1 MIIKKIN
8 KFICLVLTLFYINI
22 NDTYAISC
30 CAIAGTVATI
40 CGSIA
45 GITTFLCGNRGITKC
60 FREEIGFFYK
70 NNNDDGSRI
79 TEQDCINRLTSNGED
94 YCYRKE
100 LGDTSKTNPQHIT
113 LNQIDSGMEYC
124 CKNFNKAI
132 NSVKYTNEHDF
143 AFFKNGTCCIGDCT
157 NIRQDIIKGKY
168 N

>member
-22 NDTYAISC
+22 SNTYAISC
-30 CAIAGTVATI
+30 CAITGVIGTGAAV
-40 CGSIA
+40 IA
-45 GITTFLCGNRGITKC
+45 SITTFLCGNRGITKC

-70 NNNDDGSRI
+70 DDDTGSKI
-79 TEQDCINRLTSNGED
+79 TEQDCINRLISNGKD
-94 YCYRKE
+94 YCYRNE
-100 LGDTSKTNPQHIT
+100 LGDTNNTNPQYIT
-113 LNQIDSGMEYC
+113 TNQIDNGMKYC